1 MNISGQVL
9 RSLCYTSLIKRL
21 LIIFG
26 SIGCLWCTIGLIFL
40 LVQTYHYL
48 QNKRH
53 DKLFPEDQL
62 FPLCLSQSSYKHDL
76 VIDQD
81 GADEDR
87 NSIVTSVSW
96 LSSRTQ
102 TLSYES
108 THRTSEEQ
116 TEATSSMTTRQI
128 SSIIEDQSTPPSFV
142 NPMFSDSQ
150 SIRSSIV
157 SSPPVSDLKRCSEP
171 ASFSIPTTNVAEYL
185 SSRSSLRPLVLPVV
199 MITDCD
205 RLQTDIIELENFE
218 PENVRRAHNTDL
230 RYLLNDRMPGGIQTM
245 LPSSSSSSSLF

>member
-1 MNISGQVL
+1 MNISEQVL

-26 SIGCLWCTIGLIFL
+26 SIGCLWCTLGLIFL
-40 LVQTYHYL
+40 LVQTYQYL

-62 FPLCLSQSSYKHDL
+62 FPLCRSQSSYKHDQGQND
-76 VIDQD
+76 V
-81 GADEDR
+81 DEDR
-87 NSIVTSVSW
+87 NSIVTSVSL
-96 LSSRTQ
+96 LSTRTQ
-102 TLSYES
+102 TLSNES
-108 THRTSEEQ
+108 TRHTSEEQ
-116 TEATSSMTTRQI
+116 TEATSSMLTRQI
-128 SSIIEDQSTPPSFV
+128 FNVIEDQSTPPSFV

-157 SSPPVSDLKRCSEP
+157 SSPTDSDLKRCSGS
-171 ASFSIPTTNVAEYL
+171 ASFSIPTTNVTEYH
-185 SSRSSLRPLVLPVV
+185 SPRSSLRPLVLPVV

-218 PENVRRAHNTDL
+218 PENVPRLHNTDL
-230 RYLLNDRMPGGIQTM
+230 RYLLNDRMPGGIENV
-245 LPSSSSSSSLF
+245 LPSSSSSSSWL